1 MEYKVIS
8 SYELK
13 HLVEEVNEHL
23 LQGWKLQGGMSASS
37 NAFYQALIK
46 EK

>member
-1 MEYKVIS
+1 MEYKVLS
-8 SYELK
+8 SYTLEF
-13 HLVEEVNEHL
+13 LVEEVNNYL

-37 NAFYQALIK
+37 NAFYQAIIK

>member
-8 SYELK
+8 SYEIK
-13 HLVEEVNEHL
+13 HLVEEVNEYL
-23 LQGWKLQGGMSASS
+23 LQGWKLQGGISASS
-37 NAFYQALIK
+37 NAFYQAIIK